1 MHLQNGF
8 VAGCGLWRGYLGGDF
23 TSLSHME
30 GLSPMAEIAL
40 GRTNNLAV
48 RYAAAIALLFN
59 VLMVVVAMIAIMRT
73 IPKGNSQASGT
84 PAA

>member
-1 MHLQNGF
+1 
-8 VAGCGLWRGYLGGDF
+8 
-23 TSLSHME
+23 ME

-40 GRTNNLAV
+40 GRTDDLAV

-59 VLMVVVAMIAIMRT
+59 VLMVLVAIIAIMWT

-84 PAA
+84 ASA